1 MTCSDEVASCHAHMS
16 NFWLRGYAARLRGE
30 PLNHSCIFQ
39 GQPRM
44 DWESGHKAAGKD
56 SYV

>member
-1 MTCSDEVASCHAHMS
+1 MTCHAHMS

-30 PLNHSCIFQ
+30 PIRNSCIFQ

-44 DWESGHKAAGKD
+44 DWESGHKSADKEI
-56 SYV
+56 V